1 MIIVGTQS
9 RRTRVRWQDI
19 CRVDGG
25 TSSEYDKVQIR
36 CRDVPLSL
44 FEKNAMAHWAR
55 VMASKIP
62 FLQACFVKHMQTFE
76 FVDFLCTFDWIEAN
90 NTSILVS
97 LGKRE
102 LKTEHS
108 YHTK

>member
-1 MIIVGTQS
+1 MRPEMIIVGTQS
-9 RRTRVRWQDI
+9 SRTRVRWQDT

-25 TSSEYDKVQIR
+25 TSSEYDEVQIL

-44 FEKNAMAHWAR
+44 FKKDAMAHWAR

-62 FLQACFVKHMQTFE
+62 FLQAFFVKHMQTFE
-76 FVDFLCTFDWIEAN
+76 FVDFLCTLDWIEAN

-97 LGKRE
+97 RSEKE
-102 LKTEHS
+102 L
-108 YHTK
+108 